1 MLDYEYD
8 LEWTKT
14 RQGTLLQKKL
24 KGVSWGAQRI
34 EEKEKTMKEGE
45 AGEENVGQREIP
57 ESERDQKTFGSFS
70 NSHNL
75 FTLW

>member
-1 MLDYEYD
+1 
-8 LEWTKT
+8 
-14 RQGTLLQKKL
+14 
-24 KGVSWGAQRI
+24 
-34 EEKEKTMKEGE
+34 MKEGE

-57 ESERDQKTFGSFS
+57 GSERDQKTFGSFS